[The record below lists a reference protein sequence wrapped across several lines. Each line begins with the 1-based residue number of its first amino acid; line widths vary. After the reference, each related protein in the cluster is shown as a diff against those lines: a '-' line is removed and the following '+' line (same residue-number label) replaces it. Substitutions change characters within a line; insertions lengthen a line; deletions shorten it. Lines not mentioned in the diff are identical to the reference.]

1 LSPSHRLVE
10 VSPEEQQWAR
20 NEFPGSRPQRVLH
33 NFLVLRIEE
42 SRNRLETA
50 APSEVPA
57 IQAAL
62 REARTLLGEI
72 HAHDPESVTKLYGP

>member
-1 LSPSHRLVE
+1 M
-10 VSPEEQQWAR
+10 
-20 NEFPGSRPQRVLH
+20 LH